1 MRKIFTRNRR
11 SQISRKRGAPRVAA
25 VLQSEQS
32 KYAMAA
38 FKGLRTTVVHK
49 LAEHQCN
56 SVLVTGATAGVGKSS
71 VSINLAASLANQP
84 DRRVILVEFDLR
96 RPSLAKSLGV
106 TPTNG
111 IETAVSK
118 FFDIEAELIKVPQ
131 LGFECIVVAN
141 AHRNSSEIL
150 TSTGMKNLLLTL
162 ATDYANDIVVFD
174 APPAIGCDDIA
185 AIAPYFPL
193 AVLVIEEGETTRS
206 ELNAAINIVKPA
218 EIASVVSNKSRSTQF
233 RNYYY

>member
-1 MRKIFTRNRR
+1 MRKLFTKNKR

-25 VLQSEQS
+25 VLQTEQS

-111 IETAVSK
+111 IETAVS
-118 FFDIEAELIKVPQ
+118 IEAELIKVPQ

-150 TSTGMKNLLLTL
+150 TSNGMKNLLNTL